1 MCSKAMSWL
10 SGPVPQNQEVIFRF
24 VYKIFVYTKLIK
36 STRLRSELALV
47 ILGYDHTNTKNQ

>member
-1 MCSKAMSWL
+1 MSWL